1 MTRRKRVSYALAI
14 VVLSVAVVYG
24 YRFMLTPSTGKAV
37 RETAKS
43 GVLRVG
49 VEDELVTVIGD
60 IVPVFSRQ
68 YPDAAIV
75 LEAGSFEDLFN
86 SMNDRSLRA
95 MLVRGELM
103 NRESALLDSN
113 DIAYRLEPVA
123 RDAIVC
129 IVNAANSLPSLR
141 VEELADIY
149 TAKRSEWDG
158 IVSES
163 GAIRPYLNSND
174 SRLQLRF
181 LALAAPAEDHL
192 TAWHAGSD
200 REVAE
205 FVSVEKG
212 AVGIVSLSGLKG
224 LMASEELSSLLRVVP
239 LMLQK
244 GGVPVKPSRHS
255 VYHERYPLGYIV
267 YFMYRKQEALPAGF
281 GAWLGKEGQ
290 KYIEE
295 SGLAPFRQTV
305 RVINLK

>member
-1 MTRRKRVSYALAI
+1 MTRGKGVIYALGM
-14 VVLSVAVVYG
+14 VLLSVAVVFVV
-24 YRFMLTPSTGKAV
+24 RLMLSFSPGKV
-37 RETAKS
+37 VGETAKS
-43 GVLRVG
+43 GDLRVG
-49 VEDELVTVIGD
+49 VEDALVSVMGD
-60 IVPVFSRQ
+60 VVPVFSRQ
-68 YPDAAIV
+68 YPDAAIA
-75 LEAGSFEDLFN
+75 LETGSFEELFN

-103 NRESALLDSN
+103 NREAALLDSN
-113 DIAYRLEPVA
+113 DVAYRLEPVA

-129 IVNAANSLPSLR
+129 IVNAANPLPSLS

-149 TAKRSEWDG
+149 TAKRSEWG
-158 IVSES
+158 SNVPES

-181 LALAAPAEDHL
+181 LALAAPAEEHL

-212 AVGIVSLSGLKG
+212 AVGIVTLSGLKG

-239 LMLQK
+239 LMLRK

-255 VYHERYPLGYIV
+255 VYQGSYPLGYIV

-290 KYIEE
+290 KYIEQ
-295 SGLAPFRQTV
+295 SGLTPYRQKV

>member
-1 MTRRKRVSYALAI
+1 MTRRKRVSYALVI

-24 YRFMLTPSTGKAV
+24 SRLMLTPSPGKAV

-49 VEDELVTVIGD
+49 VEDELDSVIGD

-86 SMNDRSLRA
+86 RMKDQSLRA
-95 MLVRGELM
+95 MLVRGELL
-103 NRESALLDSN
+103 NNEAALLDSN
-113 DIAYRLEPVA
+113 AIGYRMEPVA

-129 IVNAANSLPSLR
+129 VVNAANPLPSLS
-141 VEELADIY
+141 VEELVDIY
-149 TAKRSEWDG
+149 TAKRREWGTRFSE
-158 IVSES
+158 
-163 GAIRPYLNSND
+163 ARTIRPYLNNND
-174 SRLQLRF
+174 RRLQLRF
-181 LALAAPAEDHL
+181 LALAVPAEDRL

-205 FVSVEKG
+205 FVSGDKD
-212 AVGIVSLSGLKG
+212 AVGIVALSGLKG
-224 LMASEELSSLLRVVP
+224 LMAAGEISSSLRVVP
-239 LMLQK
+239 LSFQK
-244 GGVPVKPSRHS
+244 GGVPVMPSRHS

-290 KYIEE
+290 KYIEQ
-295 SGLAPFRQTV
+295 SALAPYRQKV
-305 RVINLK
+305 RVINLN